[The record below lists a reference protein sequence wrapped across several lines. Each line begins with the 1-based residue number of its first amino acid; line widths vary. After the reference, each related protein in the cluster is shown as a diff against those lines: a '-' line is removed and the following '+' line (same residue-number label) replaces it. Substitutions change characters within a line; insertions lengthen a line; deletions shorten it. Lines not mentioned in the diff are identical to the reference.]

1 MAATREQS
9 CLKLTFVSL
18 SIIAE
23 RLSAKQLIVQC
34 GLKSQLAYIY
44 MCATSVTLRNAIKS
58 LVTFRIRVVTTAVTK
73 RLRPRGH
80 PGGRGQALRLRSL
93 YVLLLC
99 RYVPYTCCYYSCNQT
114 LPAPGAPR
122 GASGCSRWRPDEL
135 HGCRLCTSDAR
146 RNSDL
151 DKSITSFYT
160 GRLTTAPTR
169 LQFV

>member
-1 MAATREQS
+1 MCVASLAPWLPSSNLLLKNNQS
-9 CLKLTFVSL
+9 ESSPQVYHKFVPY
-18 SIIAE
+18 IVAE
-23 RLSAKQLIVQC
+23 RLSARQLIVQC

-44 MCATSVTLRNAIKS
+44 IYICAQLPS
-58 LVTFRIRVVTTAVTK
+58 
-73 RLRPRGH
+73 RLGM
-80 PGGRGQALRLRSL
+80 QLKLRLRSL

-99 RYVPYTCCYYSCNQT
+99 LYVLYTCCYYSCNET

-122 GASGCSRWRPDEL
+122 GASACSRWRPDEL

-151 DKSITSFYT
+151 DKSITSFYQ

-169 LQFV
+169 LEFV